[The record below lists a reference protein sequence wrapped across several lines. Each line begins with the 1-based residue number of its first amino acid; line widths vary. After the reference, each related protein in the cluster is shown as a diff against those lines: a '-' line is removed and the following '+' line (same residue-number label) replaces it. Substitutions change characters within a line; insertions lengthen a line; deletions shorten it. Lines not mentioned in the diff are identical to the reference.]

1 MPSSWSC
8 NLELALIPLAFAP
21 SMTLVALLSL
31 FNRAVI
37 AVWPPGLLS
46 LSLFLV
52 MGEHI
57 IELQMF
63 GVLGVRSPHT
73 FIAGCLAIGGV
84 EGSVV
89 DICGECCGV
98 VRIIGRAKFDLDSGV
113 LSYS

>member
-1 MPSSWSC
+1 M
-8 NLELALIPLAFAP
+8 PLAFAP
-21 SMTLVALLSL
+21 STTSVALSSS
-31 FNRAVI
+31 FNKAVI
-37 AVWPPGLLS
+37 AVWTPGSPS
-46 LSLFLV
+46 LSLLLV

-63 GVLGVRSPHT
+63 GVPGVRMPHT

-89 DICGECCGV
+89 DNRGECCGV
-98 VRIIGRAKFDLDSGV
+98 ARMIGRAKFDLDSGV